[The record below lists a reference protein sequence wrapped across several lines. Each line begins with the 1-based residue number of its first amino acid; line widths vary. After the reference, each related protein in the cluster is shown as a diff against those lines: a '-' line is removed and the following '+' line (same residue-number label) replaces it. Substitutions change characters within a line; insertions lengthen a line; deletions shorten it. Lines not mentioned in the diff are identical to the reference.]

1 VRSLRDLRLRRS
13 SRAAQSS
20 VGNGAAPARSAVASA
35 RRLRPLA
42 ALLTLAAL
50 AALLVGYKPSLSP
63 PGLHPRGVELASAHA
78 QLLVDSSESEVADIQ
93 QITEFRATLAAE
105 LALNYTLYLQ
115 SDTATGTL
123 GRDIGLGNRHVA
135 ASGPYT
141 LLLGRTNY
149 APTRPAPPQPQT
161 VDHSYRLLVDVD
173 GARPMI
179 DLYAQTPTVR
189 SAIALVDAA
198 RAVLQSYVT
207 EQQAGHPLVAGAAV
221 VLRPLGPPVAGV
233 VDPGV
238 RWQLMLFAFALVL
251 LVGGSLLWARRHRQG
266 RLLRDEAATATLDR
280 LDDPAGPEE
289 DAWPHTKRVL
299 PWGLAGFV
307 AMLFLVPFDAIDLPV
322 HLPVNSTLDRPVVIA
337 LALLWLCSLA
347 LVSGAARPR
356 LKLTPVHWML
366 LALLAVALLSL
377 ALNGSALA
385 NMDEVSLVVKK
396 LALLVSYILFFFIVA
411 SVLRPREVPRFAAMM
426 VGLGVV
432 VAVGTIVEYRFH
444 YNPFYELWGK
454 VLPVTKPMGFDTID
468 SIGRLEVYGPTLQPL
483 ELAAMLAMMLP
494 FAIIGALDSPTKGR
508 RVLYVIAL
516 ALLLAGGLA
525 TARKTSLV
533 VPLAVAVIMI
543 AYRPRQVGSLVVK
556 LGVVLLILVH
566 FAAPSALGSVI
577 NQLEPGHVNTALTT
591 TDRTARY
598 DAVTPDIL
606 RHPLIGRGYESY
618 APQKYR
624 ILDNEYLGLLIT
636 VGLIGTLCYL
646 GVFLAMLAA
655 AHRTIRGPDPRRAAL
670 ALAAFATVAS
680 IMIASSLFDVLS
692 FPHVPY
698 LLLFVGAMILALRE
712 PSPATEPARI
722 LTARPRDSAGPGAG
736 GGPDLDPFSLAPPR
750 VGPREREPVLTG

>member
-1 VRSLRDLRLRRS
+1 M
-13 SRAAQSS
+13 QSPA
-20 VGNGAAPARSAVASA
+20 GNGARPAARPALAPAW

-42 ALLTLAAL
+42 ALLALAAL
-50 AALLVGYKPSLSP
+50 AAVLAGYKPSLSP
-63 PGLHPRGVELASAHA
+63 PGLHPRGVTLASAHA
-78 QLLVDSSESEVADIQ
+78 QLLVDSSQSEVADIE

-123 GRDIGLGNRHVA
+123 GQDIGLGDRHVA

-141 LLLGRTNY
+141 LLLGQTNY
-149 APTRPAPPQPQT
+149 APTRPSPPQPQT

-179 DLYAQTPTVR
+179 DLYAQTPTVH
-189 SAIALVDAA
+189 SAVALVNAA
-198 RAVLQSYVT
+198 RAVLQSYVS
-207 EQQAGHPLVAGAAV
+207 EQQTGHPLAAGEAV
-221 VLRPLGPPVAGV
+221 VLRPLGPPIAGV

-238 RWQLMLFAFALVL
+238 RWQLMVFAFALVL
-251 LVGGSLLWARRHRQG
+251 LVGGSLLWARRYRRG
-266 RLLRDEAATATLDR
+266 RRLRDSAATAELDR
-280 LDDPAGPEE
+280 LDDPPGAEE

-337 LALLWLCSLA
+337 LAMLWLCSLA
-347 LVSGAARPR
+347 LISGAARPR
-356 LKLTPVHWML
+356 LKLTPVHWAL
-366 LALLAVALLSL
+366 LAFFAVALLSL
-377 ALNGSALA
+377 AFNGSALA

-411 SVLRPREVPRFAAMM
+411 SVLRPREVPRFAALM

-432 VAVGTIVEYRFH
+432 VAVGTIIEYRFH

-454 VLPVTKPMGFDTID
+454 VLPVTKPTGFDSID

-494 FAIIGALDSPTKGR
+494 FAIIGALDSPTKR
-508 RVLYVIAL
+508 RRMLYVIAI
-516 ALLLAGGLA
+516 ALLLAGGVA

-533 VPLAVAVIMI
+533 VPLAVAVIMV
-543 AYRPRQVGSLVVK
+543 AYRPRQVGGLVVK

-577 NQLEPGHVNTALTT
+577 SQLEPGHVNTALTT

-598 DAVTPDIL
+598 DAVIPDIL

-636 VGLIGTLCYL
+636 VGLIGALCYL
-646 GVFLAMLAA
+646 GVFIAMLAA
-655 AHRTIRGPDPRRAAL
+655 AHRTIRGPDPRRAGL
-670 ALAAFATVAS
+670 ALAAFATVAA

-712 PSPATEPARI
+712 PSPATEPAR
-722 LTARPRDSAGPGAG
+722 LFTVRPRDSAGPSAG
-736 GGPDLDPFSLAPPR
+736 DGLGLDPFPLAPAPVR
-750 VGPREREPVLTG
+750 PREREPVLSG